1 MAQDLCLKLVILE
14 EGNRSELE
22 LEQGVTS
29 VGRAIDNRIRLNDT
43 LASRHHCRL
52 ELDEEGLWVADLGS
66 SNGTAVNGQRV
77 TRSPLAVGDRIGVG
91 KVILEVVGAGEAR
104 PAPLPD
110 ETQAIGIL
118 AGGVGAGEK
127 EPGYRTMTD
136 EAHAERDNLRVFAR
150 ITRQLS
156 RETELVPLLRQI
168 VDSAVALV
176 GGERGFLLMGDGAEG
191 EAPDVDAMRVR
202 VARNFDC
209 SDIAVPHS
217 RLSMGIARRVI
228 ETGEAILTVDASADA
243 RFDGMASVEELRLR
257 SVIGLPIKA
266 GGETMG
272 VLYVDNRL
280 QECAFATEDS
290 ELVELF
296 AAQAAIAI
304 LNARRVAELREHNQG
319 LEHSRRQIEALNDQL
334 GRKVRDRDSELAV
347 VRAEL
352 GRERGRYDYTS
363 MVGASDGMR
372 EVFQQ
377 LDRIIETEM
386 PVLIQGESGTG
397 KELIARAIHYNGPR
411 KERAFVCENCAALP
425 DTLLESE
432 LFGHSRGA
440 FTGAHRAKKGLF
452 EQADGGTLFLDE
464 IGDMSIEMQKKLLRA
479 LQEGEFRPLGSEH
492 VVHTDVR
499 LLAASHQDLEQLV
512 SDGAFREDLFYRINV
527 LTVSLPPLRERRDDI
542 PLLAEHLLARAA
554 REAGRPAPSLSH
566 AVMAALVAHDW
577 PGNVRELENEMRRL
591 VVLARGDVHPD
602 QLSKSVC
609 EARVAELPLEVQ
621 VMLDHPGDI
630 KAAVADLERRS
641 IEAAMD
647 KAGGNKSRAG
657 SALGI
662 SRFAL
667 QRKLEKYGIGSAAQ
681 VEQDPLCEGEGEG
694 DDSAGAD
701 IAAEA

>member
-1 MAQDLCLKLVILE
+1 
-14 EGNRSELE
+14 
-22 LEQGVTS
+22 
-29 VGRAIDNRIRLNDT
+29 
-43 LASRHHCRL
+43 
-52 ELDEEGLWVADLGS
+52 
-66 SNGTAVNGQRV
+66 
-77 TRSPLAVGDRIGVG
+77 
-91 KVILEVVGAGEAR
+91 
-104 PAPLPD
+104 
-110 ETQAIGIL
+110 
-118 AGGVGAGEK
+118 
-127 EPGYRTMTD
+127 
-136 EAHAERDNLRVFAR
+136 
-150 ITRQLS
+150 
-156 RETELVPLLRQI
+156 
-168 VDSAVALV
+168 
-176 GGERGFLLMGDGAEG
+176 
-191 EAPDVDAMRVR
+191 
-202 VARNFDC
+202 NFDR

-217 RLSMGIARRVI
+217 RLSMGIARRVL

-257 SVIGLPIKA
+257 SVIGLPIQA

-280 QECAFATEDS
+280 QECAFASEDS

-304 LNARRVAELREHNQG
+304 LNARRVAELRERNEG

-377 LDRIIETEM
+377 LDRIIETEL

-397 KELIARAIHYNGPR
+397 KELIARAIHHNGPR
-411 KERAFVCENCAALP
+411 AERAFVCENCAALP

-432 LFGHSRGA
+432 LFGHARGA

-479 LQEGEFRPLGSEH
+479 LQEGEFRPLGSDR

-512 SDGAFREDLFYRINV
+512 AAGEFREDLFYRINV
-527 LTVSLPPLRERRDDI
+527 LAVALPPLRERRDDI

-554 REAGRPAPSLSH
+554 REAGRPVPVLPQE
-566 AVMAALVAHDW
+566 VVAALVAHDW

-591 VVLARGDVHPD
+591 VVLAGEEVGVDLLSRAVH
-602 QLSKSVC
+602 
-609 EARVAELPLEVQ
+609 EARVEELPLEVQ
-621 VMLDHPGDI
+621 VMLDHPSDI
-630 KAAVADLERRS
+630 KAAVADLERRA
-641 IEAAMD
+641 IEMAMLR
-647 KAGGNKSRAG
+647 ANGNKSRAG
-657 SALGI
+657 EALGI
-662 SRFAL
+662 SRFTL
-667 QRKLEKYGIGSAAQ
+667 QRKLEKYGID
-681 VEQDPLCEGEGEG
+681 VDELEEGEDPGGEG
-694 DDSAGAD
+694 DLAAGA
-701 IAAEA
+701 